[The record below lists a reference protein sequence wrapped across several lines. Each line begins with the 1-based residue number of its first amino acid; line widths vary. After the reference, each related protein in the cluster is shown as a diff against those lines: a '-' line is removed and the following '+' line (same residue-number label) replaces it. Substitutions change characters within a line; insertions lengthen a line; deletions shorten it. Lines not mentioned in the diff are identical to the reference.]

1 MYKYYLAAREAP
13 REKCILQ
20 KKVGKCLREN
30 IFFLKNRKKFRKK
43 LMSKKIILQGI
54 VRAHFFVP
62 PTSDPPNFCHVQV
75 LFFECASTILRRAKR
90 EKLLFE
96 VGKCLREN
104 IFS

>member
-1 MYKYYLAAREAP
+1 MFERKYFLP
-13 REKCILQ
+13 
-20 KKVGKCLREN
+20 KKS
-30 IFFLKNRKKFRKK
+30 KKISKK
-43 LMSKKIILQGI
+43 IDVKKIILQGI

-90 EKLLFE
+90 EKLFLE
-96 VGKCLREN
+96 VCKCLREN